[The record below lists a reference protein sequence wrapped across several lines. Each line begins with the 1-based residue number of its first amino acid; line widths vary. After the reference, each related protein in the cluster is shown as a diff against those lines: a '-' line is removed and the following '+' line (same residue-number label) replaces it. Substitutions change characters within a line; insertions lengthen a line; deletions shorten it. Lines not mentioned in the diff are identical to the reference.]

1 MLKAVLM
8 ASALVMSA
16 LTVSAPQASAA
27 VQPHVSKTTTNL
39 VSSVGWGRHNHYGH
53 VGHFRHRHFGHFH
66 RRGFVIG
73 APVFYGY
80 GYGGGCGWLRH
91 RAVVT
96 GSPYWW
102 HRYRLCRG
110 W

>member
-1 MLKAVLM
+1 MLKAVLA
-8 ASALVMSA
+8 ASALIMSA
-16 LTVSAPQASAA
+16 LTLSAPQASAA
-27 VQPHVSKTTTNL
+27 VQPHLSKATTNV
-39 VSSVGWGRHNHYGH
+39 VSTVGWGHHRGH
-53 VGHFRHRHFGHFH
+53 HFAPFRHRHFGHFH

-73 APVFYGY
+73 APVYAY
-80 GYGGGCGWLRH
+80 SYGGGCGWLRH
-91 RAVVT
+91 RALVT

>member
-1 MLKAVLM
+1 MLKAVLV

-27 VQPHVSKTTTNL
+27 VQPHVSKATTNL
-39 VSSVGWGRHNHYGH
+39 VSSVGWGRHNRNGH